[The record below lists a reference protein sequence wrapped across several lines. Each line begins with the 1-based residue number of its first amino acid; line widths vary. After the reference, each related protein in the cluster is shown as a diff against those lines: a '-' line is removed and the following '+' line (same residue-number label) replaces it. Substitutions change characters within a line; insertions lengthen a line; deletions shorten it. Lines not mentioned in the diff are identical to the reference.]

1 MIMETKQTKEEKA
14 TIDIVK
20 EMQKTVNTLGST
32 IGELK
37 GKVDAMP
44 TDYVKSDEIGKVMT
58 EYFKEARIYS
68 STVTAKIPE
77 SLTETINGVKK
88 SFSEAKAGI
97 DESIAGIKPRTP
109 LLSITISN
117 KVLLVLTATVLIFVS
132 IGWIAFI
139 NSPMYLANQLY
150 SQSTYGDIRNPGGY
164 YHDAYTKIKAGKRK
178 EIKALIR
185 SNELLQKSYREAEA
199 ILAPLIGADIY
210 VTRIQ
215 HGQNADTLVDYRHR
229 GNDIYWSA
237 YFTADGSIWITDSD
251 KIVVPL
257 DAEKTLTSKK
267 VKWEKVR

>member
-1 MIMETKQTKEEKA
+1 METKQTKEEKA

-37 GKVDAMP
+37 GKVDAIP
-44 TDYVKSDEIGKVMT
+44 TDYVKSDEIEKVMT
-58 EYFKEARIYS
+58 EYFQQARIYS

-77 SLTETINGVKK
+77 SLTETINGLKK
-88 SFSEAKAGI
+88 SFCEAKAGI

-109 LLSITISN
+109 LLSITINN
-117 KVLLVLTATVLIFVS
+117 KILLVLTAAVLIFVS
-132 IGWIAFI
+132 IGWIVFI
-139 NSPMYLANQLY
+139 NSPMYLGHQLY
-150 SQSTYGDIRNPGGY
+150 TQSTYGDIRNPGGY

-185 SNELLQKSYREAEA
+185 SNELLQKTYREAEA
-199 ILAPLIGADIY
+199 ILAPLIGDDIY
-210 VTRIQ
+210 VTKIQ
-215 HGQNADTLVDYRHR
+215 YGQIADTLVDYRHL
-229 GNDIYWSA
+229 GNDVYWSA

-267 VKWEKVR
+267 AKWEKVR

>member
-1 MIMETKQTKEEKA
+1 
-14 TIDIVK
+14 
-20 EMQKTVNTLGST
+20 
-32 IGELK
+32 
-37 GKVDAMP
+37 
-44 TDYVKSDEIGKVMT
+44 
-58 EYFKEARIYS
+58 
-68 STVTAKIPE
+68 
-77 SLTETINGVKK
+77 
-88 SFSEAKAGI
+88 
-97 DESIAGIKPRTP
+97 
-109 LLSITISN
+109 
-117 KVLLVLTATVLIFVS
+117 
-132 IGWIAFI
+132 
-139 NSPMYLANQLY
+139 MYLAHQLY

-210 VTRIQ
+210 VTKIQ
-215 HGQNADTLVDYRHR
+215 YGQIADTLVDYRHL

-237 YFTADGSIWITDSD
+237 FFTADGSIWITDSD